1 MSLLTLQQHSPRRF
15 PVPRHS
21 APQQPSWL
29 RPRLVVAFVV
39 ATAGL
44 VTAVWLPTR
53 NDSADAAER
62 NRSTDSLRIR
72 SLSTFADDFS
82 GRRGSTVDP
91 AKWGL
96 RTDRVGGDLQFSDSV
111 RNARLDGEG
120 NLVIVLRGER
130 DGLSTARLF
139 SRSALGGTT
148 GRVEAEV
155 RVPGGEGLQPT
166 FELVDA
172 ARPGSGALSVLTEPV
187 TDGDF
192 HTYAVDWKPGEVVVS
207 VDGNPVEQEIPEG
220 LDTSR
225 PFRVALTLGVK
236 RDRARADLPA
246 RMVVDS
252 VSFSGDD
259 APAEPTAPPATEPP
273 APTEP
278 TTAPTT
284 EPPASEP
291 PTTEPPTAAPTTTP
305 PAATTPPTT
314 PPTSAPAAAAWA
326 PFTDY
331 VAGQLVTFSGV
342 EYQVLETHTSLPGW
356 EPTAL
361 PALFKKI

>member
-1 MSLLTLQQHSPRRF
+1 M
-15 PVPRHS
+15 PRHS

-62 NRSTDSLRIR
+62 NRSNDSRRDRERVR
-72 SLSTFADDFS
+72 SLPAFADDFS
-82 GRRGSTVDP
+82 GQRGSTVDP
-91 AKWGL
+91 AKWAL
-96 RTDRVGGDLQFSDSV
+96 RTDRVNDNLQFSESV

-120 NLVIVLRGER
+120 NLVIVLRGE
-130 DGLSTARLF
+130 DNNSLSTARLY
-139 SRSALGGTT
+139 SKSALRGTT
-148 GRVEAEV
+148 GRVEA
-155 RVPGGEGLQPT
+155 RIKAPAGEGVQPA

-172 ARPGSGALSVLTEPV
+172 ERPGSGAFNVLAEPV
-187 TDGDF
+187 TDGEF
-192 HTYAVDWKPGEVVVS
+192 HTYAVEWKPGEAVVS
-207 VDGNPVEQEIPEG
+207 VDGAPVKREALEG
-220 LDTSR
+220 LDTGR
-225 PFRVALTLGVK
+225 AFRLALTLGVDDN
-236 RDRARADLPA
+236 RSRADLPA
-246 RMVVDS
+246 RMAVDS
-252 VSFSGDD
+252 VSFSGAD
-259 APAEPTAPPATEPP
+259 ASAEPTAPPATTPP
-273 APTEP
+273 APAP

-284 EPPASEP
+284 EPPAEDPPTSEP
-291 PTTEPPTAAPTTTP
+291 PTTAPTTAPTTTP
-305 PAATTPPTT
+305 PAEPTTPPTT
-314 PPTSAPAAAAWA
+314 APPAAKAWA

-331 VAGQLVTFSGV
+331 VAGQLVTFKGV